1 MNRRDRGMEVVYSE
15 KKSMHGKMWSVA
27 PESRRRGDLTLAERH
42 AAAGGNRE
50 AVYDTALDAS
60 NSAAL
65 LFAAL

>member
-1 MNRRDRGMEVVYSE
+1 
-15 KKSMHGKMWSVA
+15 MHGKMWFVA

-50 AVYDTALDAS
+50 AVYERALDAS

-65 LFAAL
+65 LYAAL